1 MKNWILFLILMV
13 CGKNY
18 AQVPPLVVGYEY
30 IGRNTF
36 HTGITGE
43 IRLDEDKKY
52 AFFGSTGVHLTG
64 FQGSTRGIFEL
75 SAALKYRHTFAG
87 ATYTPYAI
95 IPKVGVGTK
104 DIYAYAGYVIPTN
117 AYASVDNNPLRRG
130 FAVGINVNPKVL
142 LILPLALIIGGPLK

>member
-1 MKNWILFLILMV
+1 ML
-13 CGKNY
+13 CGNNY

-64 FQGSTRGIFEL
+64 FQGSTRGIFEF

-95 IPKVGVGTK
+95 IPKVGLGIK

-117 AYASVDNNPLRRG
+117 AYASGDNNPLRRG
-130 FAVGINVNPKVL
+130 FAVGINVNLATLIVL
-142 LILPLALIIGGPLK
+142 PVILVLGCP

>member
-1 MKNWILFLILMV
+1 ML
-13 CGKNY
+13 CGNNY

-64 FQGSTRGIFEL
+64 FQGSTRGIFEF
-75 SAALKYRHTFAG
+75 SAALKYHHTFAG

-117 AYASVDNNPLRRG
+117 AYASGDNNPLRRG
-130 FAVGINVNPKVL
+130 FAVGINVNLATLIVL
-142 LILPLALIIGGPLK
+142 PVILVLGCP

>member
-1 MKNWILFLILMV
+1 MV

-64 FQGSTRGIFEL
+64 FQGSTRGIFEF

-117 AYASVDNNPLRRG
+117 AYASGDNNPLREG
-130 FAVGINVNPKVL
+130 VAVGINVNLATLIVL
-142 LILPLALIIGGPLK
+142 PVILVLGCP

>member
-52 AFFGSTGVHLTG
+52 TFFGSTGVHLTG
-64 FQGSTRGIFEL
+64 FQGSKRGIFEL
-75 SAALKYRHTFAG
+75 SAALKYRHAFAG

-117 AYASVDNNPLRRG
+117 AYASGDNNPLREG
-130 FAVGINVNPKVL
+130 VAVGINVNLASLIVL
-142 LILPLALIIGGPLK
+142 PVILVLGCP

>member
-1 MKNWILFLILMV
+1 ML
-13 CGKNY
+13 CGNNY
-18 AQVPPLVVGYEY
+18 AQVGPLVVGYEY

-52 AFFGSTGVHLTG
+52 TFFGSTGVHLTG

-75 SAALKYRHTFAG
+75 SAALKYRHAFAG

-117 AYASVDNNPLRRG
+117 AYASGDNNPLREG
-130 FAVGINVNPKVL
+130 VAVGINVNLASLIVL
-142 LILPLALIIGGPLK
+142 PVILVLGCP

>member
-1 MKNWILFLILMV
+1 MKNWILFLILML
-13 CGKNY
+13 CGNNY
-18 AQVPPLVVGYEY
+18 AQVGPLVVGYEY

-36 HTGITGE
+36 HAGITGT

-64 FQGSTRGIFEL
+64 FQGSTRGIFEI
-75 SAALKYRHTFAG
+75 SAALKYRHAFAG

-117 AYASVDNNPLRRG
+117 AYASGDNNPLREG
-130 FAVGINVNPKVL
+130 VAVGINVNLASLIVL
-142 LILPLALIIGGPLK
+142 PVILVLGCP

>member
-64 FQGSTRGIFEL
+64 FQGSTRGIFGL

-117 AYASVDNNPLRRG
+117 AYASGDNNPLREG
-130 FAVGINVNPKVL
+130 VAVGINVNLASLIVL
-142 LILPLALIIGGPLK
+142 PVILVLGCP

>member
-75 SAALKYRHTFAG
+75 SAALKYRD
-87 ATYTPYAI
+87 PYQC
-95 IPKVGVGTK
+95 
-104 DIYAYAGYVIPTN
+104 
-117 AYASVDNNPLRRG
+117 LCLWR
-130 FAVGINVNPKVL
+130 
-142 LILPLALIIGGPLK
+142 

>member
-1 MKNWILFLILMV
+1 ML
-13 CGKNY
+13 CGNNH
-18 AQVPPLVVGYEY
+18 AQVGPLVVGYEY

-36 HTGITGE
+36 HVGITGK
-43 IRLDEDKKY
+43 IRLDQDKKY
-52 AFFGSTGVHLTG
+52 AVFATTGVHLTG
-64 FQGSTRGIFEL
+64 FQGSTRGIFEF

-117 AYASVDNNPLRRG
+117 AYASGDNNPLRRG
-130 FAVGINVNPKVL
+130 FAVGINIDPKAL
-142 LILPLALIIGGPLK
+142 LILPLALIIGDPLK

>member
-13 CGKNY
+13 CCKNY

-52 AFFGSTGVHLTG
+52 TFFGSTGVHLTG

-75 SAALKYRHTFAG
+75 SAALKYRHAFAG

-104 DIYAYAGYVIPTN
+104 DIYAYAGYVIPTD
-117 AYASVDNNPLRRG
+117 AYASGDNNPLREG
-130 FAVGINVNPKVL
+130 VAVGINVNLASLIVL
-142 LILPLALIIGGPLK
+142 PVILVLGCP